1 MTIVDIEDYNQ
12 QVISNEFISTMDIEA
27 EPPRLKPRGQLV
39 DFY

>member
-1 MTIVDIEDYNQ
+1 MSIFDIEDYTRQITN
-12 QVISNEFISTMDIEA
+12 NEFISTMDIEV